1 MSDNE
6 TDPASEEPGRISPGA
21 RLTAERRSLGLSLGD
36 IARQL
41 KLSVRQVEALERDD
55 YAVFAGP
62 VFVRGFLRNYA
73 RLLNLDAE
81 ELVAAAMPAP
91 VAPPPTAVAVIEE
104 QTQAAPNRTRRV
116 SMSVL
121 IGGLIVIAVILL
133 ASNAARDKGS
143 DAPANDAPALTAPAA
158 PPVAQVETPSAAQV
172 PAPSREPAAASAE
185 TASASAGATAG
196 VSVSTVPGPAP
207 ETSSSGEA
215 VAVSEPG
222 EKATPLTSGTG
233 PAQVRI
239 VFEGESWV
247 EVRDGSGATI
257 FSRLNAAGTQ
267 RVIRG
272 KPPLSL
278 VVGNA
283 STVKLS
289 YHDKP
294 VDLHPHTNMNADV
307 ARITLE

>member
-6 TDPASEEPGRISPGA
+6 AAPSADAAGGMSPGA
-21 RLTAERRSLGLSLGD
+21 RLLTERRSLGLSLGD

-91 VAPPPTAVAVIEE
+91 VAPPPAAVAVVEE
-104 QTQAAPNRTRRV
+104 QTQTGASRTRRV
-116 SMSVL
+116 STSVL

-143 DAPANDAPALTAPAA
+143 EAPANDSPVLMPPAS
-158 PPVAQVETPSAAQV
+158 PPVAQVEAPAAAV
-172 PAPSREPAAASAE
+172 PAPAESSVASPETPA
-185 TASASAGATAG
+185 ASASAGAN
-196 VSVSTVPGPAP
+196 VTVA
-207 ETSSSGEA
+207 SSARPSAELASGEA
-215 VAVSEPG
+215 TAVSESG
-222 EKATPLTSGTG
+222 EKPHPLMSGTG

-257 FSRLNAAGTQ
+257 FSRLNAPGTQ

-289 YHDKP
+289 YHDQP
-294 VDLHPHTNMNADV
+294 VDLHPHTNTNADV